1 MIKSICLAVFFFVL
15 FAKSFAIDRNNS
27 KNEELLVFLE
37 EKGYI
42 TDSMH
47 CDFNSCVDIF
57 DIAKNSQVK
66 DLDEYEFGIFR
77 FRYIGCED
85 CGYYILI
92 KDDDKSTVYE
102 QNCLD
107 MILKE
112 LLRIK
117 KEKPHWISGELF
129 ENYVEALSDIE
140 IGLNS
145 GRLLICEKIGN
156 INYIHD

>member
-1 MIKSICLAVFFFVL
+1 MVILFFAL
-15 FAKSFAIDRNNS
+15 FANSFAIS
-27 KNEELLVFLE
+27 KNEELLIFLK

-57 DIAKNSQVK
+57 DIAKNSKVK

-92 KDDDKSTVYE
+92 KDNDKSTVYE
-102 QNCLD
+102 QDCLD
-107 MILKE
+107 IILKE

-117 KEKPHWISGELF
+117 KEEPHWISGELF
-129 ENYVEALSDIE
+129 EIYVEALSDIE